1 MKLRKET
8 PSIEAELH
16 QMKIDLNK
24 VLKEAKTVYAK
35 LLHDFY
41 AWEMRAK
48 ASGKIL
54 PLNPDA
60 RMDIIHTLHGRAVQ
74 MRDLYEQKSNEAKE
88 RIDKIIE
95 NHNAVSLALSE
106 LNTATNLE
114 RMNSSLAV
122 EPLPQGEEIDI
133 TSKHN
138 IEKLIHTAKA
148 LIELKTEI

>member
-24 VLKEAKTVYAK
+24 VLKESKAVYAK

-41 AWEMRAK
+41 AWEMRAN

-54 PLNPDA
+54 PLTPDA
-60 RMDIIHTLHGRAVQ
+60 RMDIIHTLHERAVQ

-88 RIDKIIE
+88 RIDKIFE

-106 LNTATNLE
+106 LNTTTTLE
-114 RMNSSLAV
+114 RMNSSLAL
-122 EPLPQGEEIDI
+122 EPLPQGKEIDI